1 MGDLFPNHV
10 PITRSEAAGSMT
22 SRKDSKLTLDA
33 SGSKSLSHILL
44 KKTPLLFNNGKIRKS
59 AAVDMALFLL
69 KVGALETV
77 RRLSKAR
84 CPFVWSGLQAL
95 QVFCYP
101 PLKWLQR
108 WDPFRNLIKG
118 AQILSRP
125 LLVLSIATTL
135 SSQSGENNFDSD
147 DIENSDRGN
156 DHDAVPESHPELPP
170 MQSTVDVR
178 DNGEAQSNE
187 ISTNWLLDL
196 YRELDNQGVCLPERI
211 NEDELRR
218 FHSAANGDF
227 SCLLTLV
234 KKSIRWR
241 ETYRILSEEELE
253 AWSNM
258 VFWHGSDVK
267 NRPCLIIRLVACI
280 SLPPSE
286 RPRFAQAIVSQVEHG
301 ILHLVDPE
309 NPHITVLV
317 DCEGLSLR
325 FPMQLLRSCSVT
337 LQENYPNRLG
347 CLLVIRLPPVGRV
360 IAQTFIQVL
369 RPVTR
374 QKLKIVGRMY
384 KNTLL
389 EYLQTFPS
397 YLGGECACSRC
408 SKLSRSHM
416 QLPQF
421 DDHTSN
427 RQLNADDEGLQRLA
441 PNYESD
447 YANEGCERV
456 LRSAVVGIL
465 MLWVLIALI
474 AGIIDPESRPS
485 LPTYEV

>member
-1 MGDLFPNHV
+1 MGDSFQNHV
-10 PITRSEAAGSMT
+10 PTTSFKAAGSMA

-33 SGSKSLSHILL
+33 SSSKSFSHICL
-44 KKTPLLFNNGKIRKS
+44 KKIPLLFNDGKIRKS
-59 AAVDMALFLL
+59 AVIDVSLFLL
-69 KVGALETV
+69 IVSALEAI

-101 PLKWLQR
+101 PFKWLQR
-108 WDPFRNLIKG
+108 WYPFRNLIKG

-125 LLVLSIATTL
+125 LLVLSIATTF
-135 SSQSGENNFDSD
+135 SNQSGQNNFDSD
-147 DIENSDRGN
+147 DIENPDRSDL
-156 DHDAVPESHPELPP
+156 DAVPESHPELPP
-170 MQSTVDVR
+170 TQSTTDVR
-178 DNGEAQSNE
+178 DDVEARQT
-187 ISTNWLLDL
+187 STNWLLDL
-196 YRELDNQGVCLPERI
+196 YRELDKQGVHLPERI
-211 NEDELRR
+211 NEDELHR

-241 ETYRILSEEELE
+241 ETYIILSEEELE
-253 AWSNM
+253 MWSNM

-301 ILHLVDPE
+301 ILHLVDAE

-347 CLLVIRLPPVGRV
+347 CLFVIRLPPVGRV

-369 RPVTR
+369 KPATR
-374 QKLKIVGRMY
+374 QKLKIVGKMY
-384 KNTLL
+384 KNTLS

-408 SKLSRSHM
+408 SKHCNSHM

-421 DDHTSN
+421 DEFTSN
-427 RQLNADDEGLQRLA
+427 RQLNADGEGFQRFG
-441 PNYESD
+441 PNYESSD
-447 YANEGCERV
+447 VNEGCEWV
-456 LRSAVVGIL
+456 LRFAVVGIL
-465 MLWVLIALI
+465 MVWVLIALI

-485 LPTYEV
+485 LPQLKRYE

>member
-1 MGDLFPNHV
+1 MGDSFHNHV
-10 PITRSEAAGSMT
+10 PTASSEAIGSMT
-22 SRKDSKLTLDA
+22 SRKDSRLTLVA
-33 SGSKSLSHILL
+33 SGSKPLSHTFLE
-44 KKTPLLFNNGKIRKS
+44 KVPLFNNGKIRQS
-59 AAVDMALFLL
+59 PMNNVALFLL

-135 SSQSGENNFDSD
+135 SNQSGQSNLDSD
-147 DIENSDRGN
+147 DIENSDTRS
-156 DHDAVPESHPELPP
+156 DSDVLPESQLVLPDIR
-170 MQSTVDVR
+170 VE
-178 DNGEAQSNE
+178 GEAQSHQ
-187 ISTNWLLDL
+187 TTTKWLHDL
-196 YRELDNQGVCLPERI
+196 YRELDNQGVHLPERI
-211 NEDELRR
+211 NEDELWR

-234 KKSIRWR
+234 KKAIHWR

-253 AWSNM
+253 MWSNM

-286 RPRFAQAIVSQVEHG
+286 RPRFAQAIISQVEHG
-301 ILHLVDPE
+301 ILHLVDAE
-309 NPHITVLV
+309 NPQITVLV

-325 FPMQLLRSCSVT
+325 FPMQLLRSCSAT

-347 CLLVIRLPPVGRV
+347 CLFVIRLPSVGRV

-369 RPVTR
+369 KPATR

-384 KNTLL
+384 KTALS

-408 SKLSRSHM
+408 INLSNSHTH
-416 QLPQF
+416 LPQF
-421 DDHTSN
+421 DEFTSN
-427 RQLNADDEGLQRLA
+427 RVLNTDTESTEGFQRFA
-441 PNYESD
+441 PNYQFPD
-447 YANEGCERV
+447 VNEGCDRV
-456 LRSAVVGIL
+456 LRSAIVGIL
-465 MLWVLIALI
+465 MIWVLIALI

-485 LPTYEV
+485 LPLLGMSK

>member
-1 MGDLFPNHV
+1 MGDSFQDHFPARNLK
-10 PITRSEAAGSMT
+10 AAGSMT
-22 SRKDSKLTLDA
+22 SGKDSKLTSDA
-33 SGSKSLSHILL
+33 SSFKSLSHTLSK
-44 KKTPLLFNNGKIRKS
+44 KKTILFNNGKIRKS
-59 AAVDMALFLL
+59 VVVDVALFLL

-125 LLVLSIATTL
+125 LLVLSIATTF
-135 SSQSGENNFDSD
+135 SNQSEQNNFDSD
-147 DIENSDRGN
+147 DIENSDRRS
-156 DHDAVPESHPELPP
+156 DHDAVPESHPQLPST
-170 MQSTVDVR
+170 QSTIDVR
-178 DNGEAQSNE
+178 HDDEAQLNQT
-187 ISTNWLLDL
+187 STNWLLDL
-196 YRELDNQGVCLPERI
+196 YRELDNQGVRLPERI
-211 NEDELRR
+211 NKDELFR

-227 SCLLTLV
+227 SYLLTLV
-234 KKSIRWR
+234 KKSINWR

-253 AWSNM
+253 MWSDL

-286 RPRFAQAIVSQVEHG
+286 RPRFAQAIISQVEHG
-301 ILHLVDPE
+301 ILRLVDAE

-325 FPMQLLRSCSVT
+325 IPMQLLRSCSLT

-347 CLLVIRLPPVGRV
+347 CLFVIRLPPVGRV

-369 RPVTR
+369 RPATR
-374 QKLKIVGRMY
+374 EKLKIVGRMY
-384 KNTLL
+384 KNTLS

-408 SKLSRSHM
+408 SKLSNTYM

-421 DDHTSN
+421 DETTSS
-427 RQLNADDEGLQRLA
+427 RQLNADGEGFQRFG
-441 PNYESD
+441 PNYELRD
-447 YANEGCERV
+447 ANEGCERV

-465 MLWVLIALI
+465 IVWVLIAFI
-474 AGIIDPESRPS
+474 AGITDPETRPS
-485 LPTYEV
+485 LPY